1 MKIIHS
7 LLLISAMTWAQVPA
21 TKTGTPATAA
31 KAAVPAAK
39 AGTAATKT
47 GTAATTA
54 KAAPAAAKAAPAAAK
69 SAPAAAS
76 VAKAAPK
83 AAAINLMNPATLTA
97 RAPEVFEAKF
107 NTTKGAFTIEVTRAW
122 APNGADHFYNLIR
135 AGYYTDAGFFR
146 VVPGFMVQFGI
157 SARPEVSRIWADR
170 KMPDDLVTQSNTRG
184 FVTYAQTSLPN
195 SRSTQLFVNFGN
207 NSFLDKQRFAPF
219 GKVTEGMDVVDS
231 IYSGY
236 GEQPDQGRIT
246 AEGKKYLDANYPKL
260 DRILT
265 ATIAPA
271 APAAPA
277 AAKPEAK

>member
-1 MKIIHS
+1 M
-7 LLLISAMTWAQVPA
+7 
-21 TKTGTPATAA
+21 
-31 KAAVPAAK
+31 
-39 AGTAATKT
+39 
-47 GTAATTA
+47 
-54 KAAPAAAKAAPAAAK
+54 
-69 SAPAAAS
+69 
-76 VAKAAPK
+76 
-83 AAAINLMNPATLTA
+83 
-97 RAPEVFEAKF
+97 
-107 NTTKGAFTIEVTRAW
+107 
-122 APNGADHFYNLIR
+122 
-135 AGYYTDAGFFR
+135 
-146 VVPGFMVQFGI
+146 
-157 SARPEVSRIWADR
+157 
-170 KMPDDLVTQSNTRG
+170 
-184 FVTYAQTSLPN
+184 PN